1 MRLCQRMAPMG
12 WDSPV
17 AGRAG
22 KKHVSFRNL
31 MGLSAPHHE
40 LLFARAKSNQKH
52 AQEGDTFDCV
62 PLLRTTPRND
72 TKGGARPLLDFPARL
87 LLVLLFFGCSRGC
100 DTRTMLRLAPLE
112 TCPPFTGP
120 EAGVSLIDP
129 L

>member
-1 MRLCQRMAPMG
+1 MFLSETFRVLRPRTPGYFLYGQKVTKKPHREGTLSMG
-12 WDSPV
+12 SLPYE
-17 AGRAG
+17 
-22 KKHVSFRNL
+22 
-31 MGLSAPHHE
+31 PH
-40 LLFARAKSNQKH
+40 
-52 AQEGDTFDCV
+52 
-62 PLLRTTPRND
+62 PRDD

-120 EAGVSLIDP
+120 EAEVSLIGP